1 MKKRFKNFKK
11 NAFVLFVIIVSV
23 LVSLVSPMLSVS
35 EYVSATDNNN
45 LANIYPSKMTK
56 LKLTSVYSGQLVDNT
71 VNTTQ
76 SFVMTDKYFV
86 AVQAQ
91 SAKENAG
98 WIIATDIKK
107 PNSKPVWKTKYNIG
121 HGNGATWNSRTN
133 QIVIIDKDIKI
144 YFDANTGK
152 FIKKES
158 VGPVATGIAY
168 DSDDD
173 MYVQTNG
180 SEKGSGQI
188 LTKNFQLIKSFD
200 AKHRLVNQDVGYYGG
215 YIYRIGYGGC
225 NYLDLIKRK
234 DDAAY
239 CRKYF
244 GESSNVIYQFD
255 MQGDYVKAYYIEAGF
270 NELESLDFASD
281 GTMYLMFN
289 NKPKKGYYAV
299 YKATNFK
306 AEKKLGIVESR
317 EMASVE
323 SRQVSSVESR
333 EIASVDSVKSVGQEI
348 VANEQNAALVERLNA
363 LFEQEENA
371 NGRLDA
377 KAEENGALAGR
388 TIAEVEPVKVDGGN
402 SEETKQVAKVEQ
414 MKKKT
419 EQATSV
425 DAAEERK
432 EVNGGVIDGDRT
444 VDDTGT
450 VNGVEA
456 MGVSEVNNT
465 GVSEEVQIAKASET
479 NTGIEVK
486 DKADVEIKTIRALDG
501 MNRFINEINKV
512 VSTFHD
518 YEKKNIG
525 IDNDNGSN
533 STSIDT
539 DVNSDA
545 HDDTNNGA
553 NVISDISYVIIKQIS
568 SGLVKKAQDNLV
580 QKDKADDNVASS
592 VEPMVGEINGNEIA
606 RESDEDVDKNADMWD
621 VEVAKTKGGI
631 DEEFDSSNSV
641 LNTSVVGVE
650 TTNNYDMVRKVVTI
664 IAVIAG
670 LLAVGWFVMVIVKNI
685 Y

>member
-11 NAFVLFVIIVSV
+11 NAFVLFAIIVSV

-35 EYVSATDNNN
+35 EYVSAADNNN
-45 LANIYPSKMTK
+45 LASIYPSKMTK
-56 LKLTSVYSGQLVDNT
+56 LRLASVYSGQLVDNT

-133 QIVIIDKDIKI
+133 QIVIIDKDVKI

-158 VGPVATGIAY
+158 VGPAATGIAY

-188 LTKNFQLIKSFD
+188 LTKNFQLVRSFD

-225 NYLDLIKRK
+225 NYLDSIKRK

-244 GESSNVIYQFD
+244 DESSNVIYQFD
-255 MQGDYVKAYYIEAGF
+255 MQGDYVKAYYIEPGF

-306 AEKKLGIVESR
+306 ADKIKSGV
-317 EMASVE
+317 AS
-323 SRQVSSVESR
+323 SR
-333 EIASVDSVKSVGQEI
+333 EIASVGSTKIVEREA
-348 VANEQNAALVERLNA
+348 VANEHNAALVERLNA
-363 LFEQEENA
+363 LHGQEENT
-371 NGRLDA
+371 NERLDA
-377 KAEENGALAGR
+377 KTEENSALVGR
-388 TIAEVEPVKVDGGN
+388 TIAEVESVKVDESN

-450 VNGVEA
+450 MNGVEA

-486 DKADVEIKTIRALDG
+486 DEADVEIKTARALDG

-512 VSTFHD
+512 VSVIHD
-518 YEKKNIG
+518 HEKKNIG

-533 STSIDT
+533 STNIDT

-568 SGLVKKAQDNLV
+568 SGLAKKAQDNLV

-592 VEPMVGEINGNEIA
+592 VEPMGGEINGNEIA
-606 RESDEDVDKNADMWD
+606 RESDENADKNADMWD

-650 TTNNYDMVRKVVTI
+650 TTNNHDMVRKVVTI

>member
-11 NAFVLFVIIVSV
+11 NAFVLFAIIVSV

-35 EYVSATDNNN
+35 EYVSAADNNN
-45 LANIYPSKMTK
+45 LASIYPSKMTK
-56 LKLTSVYSGQLVDNT
+56 LRLASVYSGQLVDNT

-133 QIVIIDKDIKI
+133 QIVIIDKDVKI

-188 LTKNFQLIKSFD
+188 LTKNFQLVRSFD

-225 NYLDLIKRK
+225 NYLDSIKRK

-244 GESSNVIYQFD
+244 GESSNVIYQFN
-255 MQGDYVKAYYIEAGF
+255 MRGDYVKAYYIEAGF
-270 NELESLDFASD
+270 GELESLDFASD

-306 AEKKLGIVESR
+306 ADKIKSGV
-317 EMASVE
+317 AS
-323 SRQVSSVESR
+323 SR
-333 EIASVDSVKSVGQEI
+333 EIASVGSTKIVEREA
-348 VANEQNAALVERLNA
+348 VANEHNAALVERLNA
-363 LFEQEENA
+363 LHGQEENT
-371 NGRLDA
+371 NERLDA
-377 KAEENGALAGR
+377 KTEENSALVGR
-388 TIAEVEPVKVDGGN
+388 TIAEVESVKVDESN

-450 VNGVEA
+450 MNGVEA

-486 DKADVEIKTIRALDG
+486 DEADVEIKTARALDG

-512 VSTFHD
+512 VSVIHD
-518 YEKKNIG
+518 HEKKNIG

-533 STSIDT
+533 STNIDT

-568 SGLVKKAQDNLV
+568 NGLAKKAQDNLV

-592 VEPMVGEINGNEIA
+592 VEPMGGEINGNEIA
-606 RESDEDVDKNADMWD
+606 RESDENADKNADMWD

-650 TTNNYDMVRKVVTI
+650 TTNNHDMVRKVVTI